1 MDRVAYLR
9 SIAHLTTIACRLRL
23 LPHDQDTGGF
33 YVCVLE
39 RAAAPAASG
48 TDAAPAQQQKRAVSP
63 SAPEGPE
70 QGAAKKVKVDPAPVG
85 EDVAFVEQA
94 EKPVVP
100 EETKGRPKKKKG
112 TEHIFKEDPFFYV
125 KADDPE
131 LMSCM

>member
-1 MDRVAYLR
+1 
-9 SIAHLTTIACRLRL
+9 L

-39 RAAAPAASG
+39 RAPASDTDAPAA
-48 TDAAPAQQQKRAVSP
+48 AQKRAVSP

-70 QGAAKKVKVDPAPVG
+70 QAVKKVKVEESPAA
-85 EDVAFVEQA
+85 EDVAFAEA
-94 EKPVVP
+94 EKPVVQ
-100 EETKGRPKKKKG
+100 EESKGRPKKKKG

-131 LMSCM
+131 LLSCM